1 VHEDLECSH
10 YMKNFDVGKI
20 PLRMSKAKEL
30 LGVID
35 RK

>member
-1 VHEDLECSH
+1 
-10 YMKNFDVGKI
+10 MKNFDVGKI